1 MLILPIGDNLRL
13 RHVPVV
19 TLLLIAINIVVSVEI
34 LVVSRLDASRVILA
48 YGLIPIRLFEDVRA
62 PVGAIDPWASV
73 MTSMFLHAGLLHL
86 AANMLFLW
94 IFGANVE
101 EAIGKLR
108 FLALYLLG
116 GAAAALTHASMAA
129 TSRVPM
135 IGASGAVAGILGAYL
150 LLFPGALV
158 RVLFWVLIFVRIAL
172 VPALWWILGWLA
184 MQIGAAALAD
194 PAMPG
199 VAWYAH
205 IGGFIAGL
213 VILALTFPEWRS
225 VRRDIERG
233 AR

>member
-13 RHVPVV
+13 RHVPAV
-19 TLLLIAINIVVSVEI
+19 TLVLIAINVVVSVIALSISQAEAT
-34 LVVSRLDASRVILA
+34 RMILA
-48 YGLIPIRLFEDVRA
+48 YGLIPIRLFENVRA
-62 PVGAIDPWASV
+62 PAGAIDPWASV
-73 MTSMFLHAGLLHL
+73 LTSMFLHAGVLHL

-108 FLALYLLG
+108 FLALYLCA
-116 GAAAALTHASMAA
+116 GAAAALTHASLAA

-135 IGASGAVAGILGAYL
+135 IGASGAVSGILGAYL

-158 RVLFWVLIFVRIAL
+158 RVLFWVLFFVRIAL
-172 VPALWWILGWLA
+172 VPAVWWILGWLA
-184 MQIGAAALAD
+184 LQIGSAALAD

-205 IGGFIAGL
+205 LGGFMAGL
-213 VILALTFPEWRS
+213 VILALTFPDWRS